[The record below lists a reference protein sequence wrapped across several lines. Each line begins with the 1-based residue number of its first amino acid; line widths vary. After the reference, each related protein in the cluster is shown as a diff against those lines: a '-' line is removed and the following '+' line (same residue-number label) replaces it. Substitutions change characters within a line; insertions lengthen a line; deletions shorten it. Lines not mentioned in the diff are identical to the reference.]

1 MTPNATT
8 NFVVK
13 PFKLNSATTRT
24 LLIAAQMLALV
35 VFILALAFLKRT
47 TGGTLFLFSTIGP
60 VLAMLAVAAVL
71 GVAAYRFL
79 RRHSL
84 FEVEDIEPGQVI
96 FHEGEEGDCAY
107 FIHNGEFAVT
117 REENGTERVIA
128 RLSTGQYFGE
138 MALIGN
144 RARNATVRAVTPGRV
159 AILGKQNFLTMLRL
173 MPHTQEDVMKT
184 VNERAMR
191 KAKK

>member
-1 MTPNATT
+1 MTTNATT
-8 NFVVK
+8 NFAVK
-13 PFKLNSATTRT
+13 PFKLNSATSRA
-24 LLIAAQMLALV
+24 LLIAAQLLALV
-35 VFILALAFLKRT
+35 VFALALVFLRRT
-47 TGGTLFLFSTIGP
+47 TGGTLFLFSTVGP
-60 VLAMLAVAAVL
+60 VLVMLAVAAVF
-71 GVAAYRFL
+71 GVAMYRFL

-96 FHEGEEGDCAY
+96 FREGEEGDCAY
-107 FIHNGEFAVT
+107 FIHGGEFAVT
-117 REENGTERVIA
+117 REENGAEKVIA

-144 RARNATVRAVTPGRV
+144 ELRNATVRAVTPGRL
-159 AILGKQNFLTMLRL
+159 AILGKQNFLTMLKL
-173 MPHTQEDVMKT
+173 MPHTQEDIMKT

>member
-1 MTPNATT
+1 MTPTMTT
-8 NFVVK
+8 GVTVK

-24 LLIAAQMLALV
+24 LLIAAQLLALI
-35 VFILALAFLKRT
+35 VFILALEFLKRT

-60 VLAMLAVAAVL
+60 VLALLAVAAVL
-71 GVAAYRFL
+71 GVATYRFL

-84 FEVEDIEPGQVI
+84 FEIEEIEPGQVI
-96 FHEGEEGDCAY
+96 FRQGEEGDCAY
-107 FIHNGEFAVT
+107 FIHDGEFAVI
-117 REENGTERVIA
+117 REENGTETVLA

-144 RARNATVRAVTPGRV
+144 AARNATVRAVTPARV
-159 AILGKQNFLTMLRL
+159 AILGKQNFLTMLSL
-173 MPHTQEDVMKT
+173 MPRTQEDIMKT